1 MTWKGLDIDKGTA
14 MYRGKTFF
22 DILEEVIENK
32 RRQQIETVVGFRGLQ
47 MRKKAGSNTGGLMQ
61 EWTNKR
67 QSYQKSIPIG
77 AKGDRVEESK
87 KGYTG
92 DALALR
98 GDEGRDK
105 LR

>member
-1 MTWKGLDIDKGTA
+1 MKEKTTEEDCCDSEVSRQRNREQDSSWLLNLDSWFYK
-14 MYRGKTFF
+14 M
-22 DILEEVIENK
+22 
-32 RRQQIETVVGFRGLQ
+32 QQE
-47 MRKKAGSNTGGLMQ
+47 S
-61 EWTNKR
+61 
-67 QSYQKSIPIG
+67 KSIPCG
-77 AKGDRVEESK
+77 AKGARVEESK

>member
-1 MTWKGLDIDKGTA
+1 MSLVTMSL
-14 MYRGKTFF
+14 
-22 DILEEVIENK
+22 VIS
-32 RRQQIETVVGFRGLQ
+32 
-47 MRKKAGSNTGGLMQ
+47 SNTDDLMANDQ
-61 EWTNKR
+61 WLN
-67 QSYQKSIPIG
+67 QKKHTYR
-77 AKGDRVEESK
+77 AKGGIVEESK

>member
-1 MTWKGLDIDKGTA
+1 MQIALGQGD
-14 MYRGKTFF
+14 TFF
-22 DILEEVIENK
+22 DILEEVIKEK
-32 RRQQIETVVGFRGLQ
+32 TTVETVVGFKGIQGQRQ
-47 MRKKAGSNTGGLMQ
+47 RSRKTNEPMNK
-61 EWTNKR
+61 WTDER
-67 QSYQKSIPIG
+67 QSYQKKHTYR
-77 AKGDRVEESK
+77 AKGGIVEESK

>member
-1 MTWKGLDIDKGTA
+1 MLQVLMPAT
-14 MYRGKTFF
+14 Y
-22 DILEEVIENK
+22 NP
-32 RRQQIETVVGFRGLQ
+32 QQSKLNGNQ
-47 MRKKAGSNTGGLMQ
+47 NKKAYRA
-61 EWTNKR
+61 E
-67 QSYQKSIPIG
+67 QK
-77 AKGDRVEESK
+77 AAMVEESK

>member
-1 MTWKGLDIDKGTA
+1 MKVSNYLQPAT
-14 MYRGKTFF
+14 Y
-22 DILEEVIENK
+22 NP
-32 RRQQIETVVGFRGLQ
+32 QQSNLNGNQ
-47 MRKKAGSNTGGLMQ
+47 NKKAYRA
-61 EWTNKR
+61 E
-67 QSYQKSIPIG
+67 QK
-77 AKGDRVEESK
+77 AAMVEESK

>member
-1 MTWKGLDIDKGTA
+1 MKDK
-14 MYRGKTFF
+14 K
-22 DILEEVIENK
+22 NK
-32 RRQQIETVVGFRGLQ
+32 DERLRSLVLTPVVVDLNGNHIKKHTVL
-47 MRKKAGSNTGGLMQ
+47 S
-61 EWTNKR
+61 
-67 QSYQKSIPIG
+67 KSSTCI
-77 AKGDRVEESK
+77 EESK

>member
-1 MTWKGLDIDKGTA
+1 MLRATGTGSRIRTA
-14 MYRGKTFF
+14 ERT
-22 DILEEVIENK
+22 
-32 RRQQIETVVGFRGLQ
+32 
-47 MRKKAGSNTGGLMQ
+47 KKAYRA
-61 EWTNKR
+61 E
-67 QSYQKSIPIG
+67 QK
-77 AKGDRVEESK
+77 AAMVEESK

>member
-1 MTWKGLDIDKGTA
+1 MSAVEQLKVA
-14 MYRGKTFF
+14 
-22 DILEEVIENK
+22 ILEGARHNNL
-32 RRQQIETVVGFRGLQ
+32 T
-47 MRKKAGSNTGGLMQ
+47 KKHTY
-61 EWTNKR
+61 R
-67 QSYQKSIPIG
+67 
-77 AKGDRVEESK
+77 AKGGIVEESK

>member
-1 MTWKGLDIDKGTA
+1 MT
-14 MYRGKTFF
+14 
-22 DILEEVIENK
+22 ILEI
-32 RRQQIETVVGFRGLQ
+32 
-47 MRKKAGSNTGGLMQ
+47 
-61 EWTNKR
+61 
-67 QSYQKSIPIG
+67 KSIPCG
-77 AKGDRVEESK
+77 AKGACVEESK